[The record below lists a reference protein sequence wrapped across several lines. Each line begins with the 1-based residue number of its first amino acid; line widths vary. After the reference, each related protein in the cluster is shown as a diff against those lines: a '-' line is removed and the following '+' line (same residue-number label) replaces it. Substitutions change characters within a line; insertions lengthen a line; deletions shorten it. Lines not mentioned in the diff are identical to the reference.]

1 MGSIAGLDQLASANH
16 SANYQAANDNG
27 NHQTGK
33 DRSVNGFTNNGVN
46 DKSEYGRIMDSIQN
60 GKMSIPEFFALCES
74 YQKSNLNTTEIKDFV
89 DYYLMSNQYLIETK
103 LLLLNHMEGKAMFL
117 NDMKLYA
124 AIFVE
129 GLVKQGVD
137 WDSIHNS
144 CHQINRLDSRMA
156 AYEKLYKLQ
165 FGQIDQLKFL
175 VFDEKRMMQI
185 REIAAIQNNQ
195 VSGDSISARF
205 FANIFENSWVNSPR
219 DSDSYTEIMNAIE
232 SLNVEERFKNL
243 IVWKF
248 SGKNK
253 SFFDEWR
260 NSKGKY
266 LNLNEAELKRMYA
279 N

>member
-243 IVWKF
+243 IVWKG

-253 SFFDEWR
+253 SFLDEWR
-260 NSKGKY
+260 NSKGTY
-266 LNLNEAELKRMYA
+266 LNLTEAELKRMYA